1 MSQYKDTLNL
11 PKTSFPMK
19 ANLADREPKRIKE
32 WDQIDL
38 YNKIRQFSAGRKKF
52 ILHDGPPYANGDIHI
67 GHAVNKILKDFIV
80 KSKTLSGFDAPY
92 VPGWDC
98 HGLPIEHKVE
108 AKVGKAGVKVD
119 AKTFRRKCREYA
131 QKQIDGQRKD
141 FIRLGILGDWQN
153 PYQTMDYQ
161 FEADIMR
168 ALARIADNGHVV
180 RGFKPVYWSVVGE
193 SALAEAE
200 VEYHD
205 KTSFAID
212 VKFTFVNESALLDK
226 CPEAKGEGSVSV
238 VIWTTTPWTLPANQ
252 AVAVNAELDYVVLQ
266 VDFGDGQERIRERI
280 IVAEALM
287 ETTVKRLGIEKCER
301 LATLQ
306 GSVLENILL
315 DHPFYPERKVPIL
328 LGDHV
333 TTEAGTGC
341 VHTAPDHGVDDFNV
355 AKRYKIGTLNLV
367 NDKGIFSERAGQ
379 FAGEHVYKVD
389 ETIIATLKENQ
400 ALLAVE
406 KIRHSYP
413 HCWRTKT
420 PLIFRAT
427 PQWFISMRN
436 NKLLDQAF
444 AAIKNVKWFPSK
456 GRSRFE
462 KMLDSSPDWC
472 ISRQRT
478 WGVPIPFFIHRETQ
492 ELHPKTVALIE
503 AVANRVEQ
511 EGMDA
516 WYDIDA
522 AELLGDAAAEYEKVT
537 DTLDVWFD
545 SGVTHLAVLERREAL
560 TWPADL
566 YLEGSDQ
573 HRGWFQ
579 SSMKTGIASQGE
591 PPYRAVLT
599 HGFTVDGE
607 GKKMSKSLGNV
618 IAPQKKVNEL
628 GADILRLWIAGTD
641 YTTEMT
647 VSDEI
652 LKRVADGY
660 RRIRNT
666 IRFLLSNLN
675 GFDPAQHSVPF
686 DDMVALDRWAIT
698 TANDLQKEV
707 CKAYEKYQFMTVFQ
721 KVHHFCNLDLGG
733 FYLDVIKDRQYTTQ
747 TGSVARRSAQT
758 ALYHIAEAMVRWIA
772 PILSFT
778 AEEIWAAL
786 PGDRSK
792 SVFLS
797 LWYEALEAGSQLAKD
812 TRYDQAFW
820 RQIIAIKGAVNKEL
834 EKARVDGIIGGS
846 LDAEVDLYCSD
857 DLFDVL
863 ERLGD
868 ELRFAMITSVVKVH
882 KLSNKEVS
890 SDAEA
895 FKIVVKRSTAEKC
908 ARCWHRRE
916 EVGKISNH
924 PELCSRCVE
933 NIEGEGEKRSF
944 V

>member
-19 ANLADREPKRIKE
+19 ANLAEREPNRIKK
-32 WDQIDL
+32 WDEIDL
-38 YNKIRQFSAGRKKF
+38 YNKIRDFSAGKKKF
-52 ILHDGPPYANGDIHI
+52 VLHDGPPYANGDIHI
-67 GHAVNKILKDFIV
+67 GHAVNKILKDFVV
-80 KSKTLSGFDAPY
+80 KSKTLSGFDSPY

-108 AKVGKAGVKVD
+108 TKFGKVGTKVD
-119 AKTFRRKCREYA
+119 SKTFRKKCREYA

-141 FIRLGILGDWQN
+141 FIRLGILGDWKH
-153 PYQTMDYQ
+153 PYQTMDYS

-168 ALARIADNGHVV
+168 ALARITENGHVE

-212 VKFTFVNESALLDK
+212 VKFYLSEERAFLKKYS
-226 CPEAKGEGSVSV
+226 EADGQGKLSV

-266 VDFGDGQERIRERI
+266 ADFGNGVERMLI
-280 IVAEALM
+280 AEKLM
-287 ETTVKRLGIEKCER
+287 ESVVKRFNVDECDR
-301 LATLQ
+301 LTVIK
-306 GSVLENILL
+306 GSELEHLLL
-315 DHPFYPERKVPIL
+315 DHPFYSDRKVPIL
-328 LGDHV
+328 LGEHV

-367 NDKGIFSERAGQ
+367 NDKGIFSDRAGQ

-389 ETIIATLKENQ
+389 EKIIETLKANQ
-400 ALLAVE
+400 TLLAVE
-406 KIRHSYP
+406 KIRHSFP

-427 PQWFISMRN
+427 PQWFISMN
-436 NKLLDQAF
+436 SNKLLDHAF
-444 AAIKNVKWFPSK
+444 AAIKNIQWYPSK

-462 KMLDSSPDWC
+462 TMLGGSPDWC

-478 WGVPIPFFIHRETQ
+478 WGVPIPFFVHRDTQ
-492 ELHPKTVALIE
+492 ELHPNTVELIE
-503 AVANRVEQ
+503 AVAQRVEQ

-516 WYDIDA
+516 WYDIDPS
-522 AELLGDAAAEYEKVT
+522 ELLGEAVDQYDKVT

-545 SGVTHLAVLERREAL
+545 SGVTHLAVLERRKEL
-560 TWPADL
+560 SWPADL

-579 SSMKTGIASQGE
+579 SSMKTGIASKGE

-618 IAPQKKVNEL
+618 VSPQKKVNEL

-652 LKRVADGY
+652 LKRVADSY

-675 GFDPAQHSVPF
+675 GFDPQRHSIPLE
-686 DDMVALDRWAIT
+686 DMLALDRWAVST
-698 TANDLQKEV
+698 TNHLQQEV

-747 TGSVARRSAQT
+747 TESVARRSAQT

-778 AEEIWAAL
+778 AEEIWESL
-786 PGDRSK
+786 PGERSE

-797 LWYEALEAGSQLAKD
+797 VWYDQLKVCPSRAKNELD
-812 TRYDQAFW
+812 DQAFW

-834 EKARVDGIIGGS
+834 EKARVDGTIGSS
-846 LDAEVDLYCSD
+846 LDAEVDLYCSS
-857 DLFDVL
+857 DLLDVL

-868 ELRFAMITSVVKVH
+868 ELRFALMTSAVRV
-882 KLSNKEVS
+882 LPLPNKEVS
-890 SDAEA
+890 TDAEA
-895 FKIVVKRSTAEKC
+895 FKIVVTRSSEDKC
-908 ARCWHRRE
+908 VRCWHRRAD
-916 EVGKISNH
+916 VGKVLAH
-924 PELCSRCVE
+924 PELCGRCVE
-933 NIEGEGEKRSF
+933 NVDGDGEKRSF